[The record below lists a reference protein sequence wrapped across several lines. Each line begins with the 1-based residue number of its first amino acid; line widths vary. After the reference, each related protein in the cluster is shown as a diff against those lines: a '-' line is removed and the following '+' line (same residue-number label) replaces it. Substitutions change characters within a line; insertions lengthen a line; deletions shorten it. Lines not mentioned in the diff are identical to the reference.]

1 MKFLMIAGFSD
12 SVLRFRGGL
21 LEACVKAGL
30 EVHVA
35 APGLGKAPLIVGALK
50 KLGVFSHSVSL
61 SRAGTNPFRDFIDF
75 LAFVRLLVVERPDVV
90 MCYTIKPVIYGIFAA
105 WVVRAPNRYALIT
118 GLGYMFT
125 EHAEKRNRLISWV
138 AKQLYKLSLGKAH
151 KVFFQNPDDERLFR
165 QLAIL
170 PDRVPSVVLNGSGVD
185 VSVYQPVPV
194 PTGSIRLLL
203 IARFLAAK
211 GVRVYV
217 EAARIVKAMH
227 PDVEFDLV
235 GWIDESPD
243 AITQGELDGWVQ
255 NKVVNYLGRLDD
267 VRPAIAGCSIFVL
280 PSYYREGTPRTV
292 LEAMSMGRAIITT
305 DAPGC
310 RETVA
315 HGENGFLV
323 PVRNV
328 QKLVEA
334 IVRLIENPDLL
345 DSMGRRSRQIAEE
358 KYDVRKVNAIFLEEM
373 GIE

>member
-1 MKFLMIAGFSD
+1 MIAGFSD
-12 SVLRFRGGL
+12 SLLRFRGGL

-35 APGLGKAPLIVGALK
+35 APDLAKAPLIVGALK

-61 SRAGTNPFRDFIDF
+61 RRAGTNPFRDFIDF
-75 LAFVRLLVVERPDVV
+75 LAFVRLLVVERPDIV
-90 MCYTIKPVIYGIFAA
+90 MCYTIKPAIYGILAA
-105 WVVRAPNRYALIT
+105 WVVRVPNRYALIT

-125 EHAEKRNRLISWV
+125 EHAEKRHRLVSWV
-138 AKQLYKLSLGKAH
+138 VQKLYKLSLGKAH

-165 QLAIL
+165 QLDIL

-185 VSVYQPVPV
+185 VSTYQPVPI
-194 PTGSIRLLL
+194 PLGPIRLLL

-235 GWIDESPD
+235 GWIDENPD
-243 AITQGELDGWVQ
+243 AIKQSELDWWVQ

-310 RETVA
+310 RETVV
-315 HGENGFLV
+315 HGESGFLV

-334 IVRLIENPDLL
+334 IVRLVECPELL

-358 KYDVRKVNAIFLEEM
+358 KYDVGKVNAIFLEEM
-373 GIE
+373 GIK

>member
-12 SVLRFRGGL
+12 SLLRFRGGL

-35 APGLGKAPLIVGALK
+35 APDLAKAPLIVGALK

-61 SRAGTNPFRDFIDF
+61 RRAGTNPFRDFIDF
-75 LAFVRLLVVERPDVV
+75 LAFVRLLVVERPDIV
-90 MCYTIKPVIYGIFAA
+90 MCYTIKPVIYGILAA
-105 WVVRAPNRYALIT
+105 WVVRVPNRYALIT

-125 EHAEKRNRLISWV
+125 EHAEKRHRLVSWV
-138 AKQLYKLSLGKAH
+138 VQKLYKLSLGKAH

-165 QLAIL
+165 QLDIL

-185 VSVYQPVPV
+185 VSTYQPVPI
-194 PTGSIRLLL
+194 PLGPIRLLL

-235 GWIDESPD
+235 GWIDENPD
-243 AITQGELDGWVQ
+243 AIKQSELDWWVQ

-310 RETVA
+310 RETVV
-315 HGENGFLV
+315 HGESGFLV

-334 IVRLIENPDLL
+334 IVRLVECPELL

-358 KYDVRKVNAIFLEEM
+358 KYDVGKVNAIFLEEM
-373 GIE
+373 GIK